1 MAEDGYYGYVEGEAA
16 NQINWGEIGKNM
28 SDMLVTQKR
37 VREEKRVAIDDASR
51 DLGEE
56 LAKAPVGTYDAGN
69 KFILGYAE
77 NAQQYRMMTDKLL
90 KSGQLK
96 LKDYMVGRANINS
109 NTETLF
115 DLADGWQAEHAI
127 KMQRLKENKSQP
139 LESVLMQDL
148 EDMANLRDVTAMPD
162 PTNGLVN
169 LTRTTVGSAGQKTT
183 RAITVQQ
190 MRAETSQQF
199 DRYQLEE
206 NTTALVKNLGISEI
220 ITNSN
225 IPGGI
230 REFLKESNTAATKEY
245 KAWENN
251 TVDGITLNDFDTLSL
266 LTVQGNYKPTPDK
279 AAADADP
286 NLIYVNTT
294 AGGALPEVEFTETQ
308 LTEAKEIIRNSIRAK
323 IDNKV
328 SAQYQRKGLSY
339 DQQMNLQKLK
349 NEKTSN
355 GNEKPKT
362 FDITEGVNELSIQ
375 FETDYGDGI
384 GRDKD
389 GIYVIND
396 DKKEYE
402 QDKIDKYKNEVR
414 AKTLSDAEKKA
425 FNEKIYELENL
436 DIKKQEKSLQIEGLT
451 FSDDSLREELGKMID
466 AQYGTGISQEGTGFS
481 RELQVGDNEEVLRK
495 KLLDLGIDIELS
507 VLKDLDFKD
516 ERDDIIKKIMDEI
529 PYTFA
534 EEAIYYLT
542 QDGTVKISLDDIDRV
557 YGGKVPPELQKVTK
571 ENQDAMEANRPETPA
586 AEAAVIDK
594 DL

>member
-56 LAKAPVGTYDAGN
+56 LARAPVGTYDAGN

-115 DLADGWQAEHAI
+115 DLTAGWQAEHAI
-127 KMQRLKENKSQP
+127 KLQRLKENKSQP
-139 LESVLMQDL
+139 LEALLMEEL
-148 EDMANLRDVTAMPD
+148 EAMANLRDVTAMPD

-169 LTRTTVGSAGQKTT
+169 LTRTTVGSDGMKKTK
-183 RAITVQQ
+183 AITVQQ

-206 NTTALVKNLGISEI
+206 NVSALVENLGISEI

-230 REFLKESNTAATKEY
+230 REFLKKTDTKEKKDY
-245 KAWENN
+245 ILWEAN
-251 TVDGITLNDFDTLSL
+251 TIDGITSNDFDTLSL
-266 LTVQGNYKPTPDK
+266 LTVQGKYKPTTDK

-286 NLIYVNTT
+286 SLIYVDTT
-294 AGGALPEVEFTETQ
+294 AGGALPEIKFTDTQ
-308 LTEAKEIIRNSIRAK
+308 LTAAKEIIRNSIRAK

-328 SAQYQRKGLSY
+328 SAQYQREGLSY
-339 DQQMNLQKLK
+339 DQQTNLQRLK
-349 NEKTSN
+349 NEKNNT
-355 GNEKPKT
+355 GRGTPET
-362 FDITEGVNELSIQ
+362 FTITEGNNEVSIQ
-375 FETDYGDGI
+375 FETDSGKGI
-384 GRDKD
+384 GRDEK
-389 GIYVIND
+389 GVHIITND
-396 DKKEYE
+396 DNKEYD
-402 QDKIDKYKNEVR
+402 QVKIDKYKNQVR
-414 AKTLSDAEKKA
+414 VMKLSDTEKQS
-425 FNEKIYELENL
+425 FNDKVNELENL
-436 DIKKQEKSLQIEGLT
+436 DLKKQEQSLQIDGLT
-451 FSDDSLREELGKMID
+451 FSDNSLKEKLGKMID
-466 AQYGTGISQEGTGFS
+466 EQEGFS
-481 RELQVGDNEEVLRK
+481 VENKRAGDDEEALQK
-495 KLLDLGIDIELS
+495 KLSDLGIDIELS
-507 VLKDLDFKD
+507 VLNNLDFDDAD
-516 ERDDIIKKIMDEI
+516 ERDKIIEIIMEKI
-529 PYTFA
+529 PFTPV

-542 QDGTVKISLDDIDRV
+542 QDGTLKISLDDIDRV

-571 ENQDAMEANRPETPA
+571 ENQDAMEANRPKNPGTETQ
-586 AEAAVIDK
+586 AEVDVN
-594 DL
+594 L

>member
-115 DLADGWQAEHAI
+115 DLTAGWQKEYAI

-139 LESVLMQDL
+139 LESLMMEEL

-169 LTRTTVGSAGQKTT
+169 LTRTTVGSDGQKKT

-230 REFLKESNTAATKEY
+230 KEFLKQTNTTDEKERINY
-245 KAWENN
+245 KVWEDNSI
-251 TVDGITLNDFDTLSL
+251 DAITSNDFDTLSL
-266 LTVQGNYKPTPDK
+266 LTVQGGYKPTTDK
-279 AAADADP
+279 SAADADP

-294 AGGALPEVEFTETQ
+294 AGGALPEIEFNKTQ
-308 LTEAKEIIRNSIRAK
+308 LTDAKEIIRNSIRAK

-328 SAQYQRKGLSY
+328 SAQYQREPLERQLTPTEAKKIAKKEEREEVKEIRQKIKDLTKNILSDINY
-339 DQQMNLQKLK
+339 DVDDATFANDSKIANLKSKFPELK
-349 NEKTSN
+349 IERI
-355 GNEKPKT
+355 GNEYI
-362 FDITEGVNELSIQ
+362 D
-375 FETDYGDGI
+375 DYGDVVRFSLGDREVDI
-384 GRDKD
+384 YTEGDFREGENGDKKVRNSTNLLLIQGLLAD
-389 GIYVIND
+389 APNADYVIN
-396 DKKEYE
+396 E
-402 QDKIDKYKNEVR
+402 
-414 AKTLSDAEKKA
+414 
-425 FNEKIYELENL
+425 
-436 DIKKQEKSLQIEGLT
+436 
-451 FSDDSLREELGKMID
+451 
-466 AQYGTGISQEGTGFS
+466 YGT
-481 RELQVGDNEEVLRK
+481 R
-495 KLLDLGIDIELS
+495 DIFVNTL
-507 VLKDLDFKD
+507 
-516 ERDDIIKKIMDEI
+516 
-529 PYTFA
+529 
-534 EEAIYYLT
+534 
-542 QDGTVKISLDDIDRV
+542 
-557 YGGKVPPELQKVTK
+557 PEDP
-571 ENQDAMEANRPETPA
+571 N
-586 AEAAVIDK
+586 
-594 DL
+594 

>member
-1 MAEDGYYGYVEGEAA
+1 
-16 NQINWGEIGKNM
+16 
-28 SDMLVTQKR
+28 MLVTQKR

-115 DLADGWQAEHAI
+115 DLADGWQAEYAI

-139 LESVLMQDL
+139 LESLMMEEL

-169 LTRTTVGSAGQKTT
+169 LTRTTVGSDGQKKT

-230 REFLKESNTAATKEY
+230 KEFLKQTNTTDEKERINY
-245 KAWENN
+245 KVWEDNSI
-251 TVDGITLNDFDTLSL
+251 DAITSNDFDTLSL
-266 LTVQGNYKPTPDK
+266 LTVQGGYKPTTDK
-279 AAADADP
+279 SAADADP

-294 AGGALPEVEFTETQ
+294 AGGALPEIEFNKTQ
-308 LTEAKEIIRNSIRAK
+308 LTDAKEIIRNSIRAK

-362 FDITEGVNELSIQ
+362 FDITEGANELSIQ

-451 FSDDSLREELGKMID
+451 FSDDDLREELGKMID
-466 AQYGTGISQEGTGFS
+466 AQEDTGIS

-534 EEAIYYLT
+534 EEA
-542 QDGTVKISLDDIDRV
+542 
-557 YGGKVPPELQKVTK
+557 
-571 ENQDAMEANRPETPA
+571 NRPETPA